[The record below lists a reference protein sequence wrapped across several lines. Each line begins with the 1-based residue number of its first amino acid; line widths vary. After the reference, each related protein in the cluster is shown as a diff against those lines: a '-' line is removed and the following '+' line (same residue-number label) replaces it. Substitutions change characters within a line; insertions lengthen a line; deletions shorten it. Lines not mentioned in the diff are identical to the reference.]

1 MQPTPAVSSFAA
13 MIEMLFGSWI
23 SISLAAAAKFGV
35 ADQLESGPK
44 TTKDLADVL
53 KVHEESLYRVL
64 RALAGVGVFH
74 EDENRAFSQTPLSEV
89 LRAPTDEPG
98 APGTSHVRR
107 CSVVTD
113 AVRHHGVSS
122 FPIP

>member
-1 MQPTPAVSSFAA
+1 MAIKDQGCETRVYLGCGILKPMQPTPAVSSFAA

-44 TTKDLADVL
+44 TTKDLAAVL
-53 KVHEESLYRVL
+53 KLHEESLYRVL

-74 EDENRAFSQTPLSEV
+74 EDENS
-89 LRAPTDEPG
+89 
-98 APGTSHVRR
+98 
-107 CSVVTD
+107 
-113 AVRHHGVSS
+113 
-122 FPIP
+122 